1 MDSLSKPY
9 PSSQAPSE
17 IGEAAN
23 PASEALRLL
32 LADTRSADTRRAYEA
47 DLRDFFAF
55 HTGETVTP
63 ASLASFCALPS
74 GPLALAL
81 NGYKGHLQGRGL
93 AESTVNRRLSAVRSL
108 LRMARRLG
116 AMGADP
122 AGLVTGEKT
131 WSYRDTRGPALSEA
145 RRLLAAPD
153 TSTLRGLRDRAL
165 LMLLCE
171 NALRRGEIHKC
182 DVGDFQPAECR
193 LLILGKGRGSQK
205 EPVTLSA
212 VTVAAISVY
221 LAARGKTN
229 AGQYPAPPAP
239 LFCNLARFSN
249 GEERLTG
256 RGLLHVVNE
265 YGRRVLG
272 KDLHPHALRHMAIT
286 ACLDATGGDVRT
298 AQRLSRHADVRTLQ
312 HYDDNREDL
321 QGKATQLLSALLHG
335 E

>member
-1 MDSLSKPY
+1 
-9 PSSQAPSE
+9 
-17 IGEAAN
+17 
-23 PASEALRLL
+23 L

-182 DVGDFQPAECR
+182 DVGDFRPAESR

-221 LAARGKTN
+221 LAARHSPS
-229 AGQYPAPPAP
+229 ADAP
-239 LFCNLARFSN
+239 LFCSLARFSD
-249 GEERLTG
+249 GGARLTG

-312 HYDDNREDL
+312 RYDDNREDL